1 MNKPKFYDDA
11 PTLSGDFVPLAP
23 GGYVC
28 EIKKA
33 VEQNA
38 QKSGNPMLVLLLDIA
53 EGERKGYFQDRFDKD
68 TREDKKWGCVLRI
81 VMDDPNKTV
90 DERKKIAGRLK
101 GAIASIEM
109 SNNGFKYD
117 WKEESLKGKKVGG
130 EFGLEEYTAQDGS
143 TRTACK
149 IRRLRSID
157 SIEKGI
163 DMPNVKLLDGTYMSY
178 DDYEERLEESK
189 SAEKDGEYI
198 TVDSLDDL
206 PF

>member
-90 DERKKIAGRLK
+90 GERKKIAGRLK

-198 TVDSLDDL
+198 TVDDLDDL

>member
-130 EFGLEEYTAQDGS
+130 EFGLEEYTSQDGS

-149 IRRLRSID
+149 IRRLKSID

-198 TVDSLDDL
+198 TVDSLNDL